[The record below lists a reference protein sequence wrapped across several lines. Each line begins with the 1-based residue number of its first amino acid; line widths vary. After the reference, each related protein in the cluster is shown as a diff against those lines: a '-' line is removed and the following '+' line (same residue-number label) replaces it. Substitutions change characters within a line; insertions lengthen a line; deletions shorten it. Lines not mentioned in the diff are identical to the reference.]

1 MRIINL
7 TPHAINVMNKD
18 NDIVATF
25 PSEGL
30 ARATQKTEFSHM
42 LDRFYIVRNTYGEPE
57 GLPEYREGVYYV
69 VSLITA
75 NSAKACGR
83 TTSDLLLTSDPV
95 RNEQGQIIGCREFA
109 IL

>member
-1 MRIINL
+1 MTIKNL

-18 NDIVATF
+18 NDIVATI
-25 PSEGL
+25 PSGGI
-30 ARATQKTEFSHM
+30 ARASQKTEFSHM

-57 GLPEYREGVYYV
+57 GLPEYEEGVYYI

-75 NSAKACGR
+75 NSARACGR
-83 TTSDLLLTSDPV
+83 TTNDLLLTSDLV